1 MTGDLTVLRLD
12 VDSEAMRTL
21 LEAIPGVEPADL
33 EPPVETDDG
42 DDEAGESPPSTE
54 RTGPRVGET
63 PPPGAGDPI
72 TEAEGSDAGGRNRRR
87 IALVGA
93 IGVTALAVVGAV
105 AAVLYRRRGRDRGI
119 DFDDRDGLPVGDG
132 GGTDGGGET
141 ETPAAEETATSERL
155 SSKIDAAPIL
165 GMALLAVAAVI
176 VRRLQAGD

>member
-1 MTGDLTVLRLD
+1 MTDDLTVLRLD

-33 EPPVETDDG
+33 EPLAETDDG

-63 PPPGAGDPI
+63 PPPGAGDPT

-93 IGVTALAVVGAV
+93 ISVTALAVVG
-105 AAVLYRRRGRDRGI
+105 AVLYRRRGRDRGI
-119 DFDDRDGLPVGDG
+119 DFDFDDRDGLPVGDG
-132 GGTDGGGET
+132 GGTDGGSET
-141 ETPAAEETATSERL
+141 ETATSERL
-155 SSKIDAAPIL
+155 SSKIDVAPIL
-165 GMALLAVAAVI
+165 GMALLAVAAVV
-176 VRRLQAGD
+176 VRRLQAGG